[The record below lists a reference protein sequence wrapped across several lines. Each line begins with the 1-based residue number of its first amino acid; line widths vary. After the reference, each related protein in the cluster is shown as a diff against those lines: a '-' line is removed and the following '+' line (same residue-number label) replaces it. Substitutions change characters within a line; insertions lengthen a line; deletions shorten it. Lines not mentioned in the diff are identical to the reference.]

1 MSVISYPR
9 TDLPVGSV
17 GSQAAGWWGIVCGIL
32 TEAALFGYLLFS
44 YYYFAVQPREIAW
57 PPELPT
63 FKLSA
68 PNTIILLVSSAA
80 VWWGERGA
88 KEGSR
93 GKQVAGLGVGF
104 ILGVIFVGI
113 QVLEWKAKSFSLN
126 SSAYGS
132 LFFTITG
139 FHMAHVIVGLLL
151 LLPLTI
157 WSALGYFGPLRS
169 APISIGA
176 VYWHFVDAVWLAVFF
191 TLYITP
197 YLGLHHGP

>member
-1 MSVISYPR
+1 MSIITYPR
-9 TDLPVGSV
+9 SDLPVGSV

-32 TEAALFGYLLFS
+32 TEGALFGYLLFS
-44 YYYFAVQPREIAW
+44 YYYFAVQPREAAW
-57 PPELPT
+57 PAELPT

-68 PNTIILLVSSAA
+68 PNTVILLVSSAA

-93 GKQVAGLGVGF
+93 GKQVAGLGAGF

-113 QVLEWKAKSFSLN
+113 QVLEWKAKSFSVN

-139 FHMAHVIVGLLL
+139 FHMAHVLVGLLL
-151 LLPLTI
+151 LLPLTV

-191 TLYITP
+191 TIYITP
-197 YLGLHHGP
+197 YLGLRHGS

>member
-1 MSVISYPR
+1 
-9 TDLPVGSV
+9 
-17 GSQAAGWWGIVCGIL
+17 
-32 TEAALFGYLLFS
+32 
-44 YYYFAVQPREIAW
+44 
-57 PPELPT
+57 
-63 FKLSA
+63 
-68 PNTIILLVSSAA
+68 
-80 VWWGERGA
+80 
-88 KEGSR
+88 
-93 GKQVAGLGVGF
+93 
-104 ILGVIFVGI
+104 VIFVGI

-151 LLPLTI
+151 LLPLTL
-157 WSALGYFGPLRS
+157 WSTLGYFGPLRS

>member
-9 TDLPVGSV
+9 SDLPVGSV
-17 GSQAAGWWGIVCGIL
+17 GSQAAGWWGIICGIL

-93 GKQVAGLGVGF
+93 GKQVAGLGIGF
-104 ILGVIFVGI
+104 ILGAIFVGI

-139 FHMAHVIVGLLL
+139 FHMAHVIVGLLM
-151 LLPLTI
+151 LLPVTV

-169 APISIGA
+169 SPISIA
-176 VYWHFVDAVWLAVFF
+176 AIYWHFVDAVWLAVFF